1 MKQREQH
8 VREHLRQE
16 KDPREE
22 GCGAK
27 KSKVMEMKRQEGRSS
42 RTQEAVVRVSLFP
55 KGNVKPPKGF
65 NQKKFI

>member
-22 GCGAK
+22 GCGAR
-27 KSKVMEMKRQEGRSS
+27 KSKVMEMKRQEGRSW
-42 RTQEAVVRVSLFP
+42 RTREAVVCHFFP
-55 KGNVKPPKGF
+55 REM
-65 NQKKFI
+65 